1 MILHNKTEKAT
12 ILHQTSV
19 VGSIS
24 LPKSLNDLRRIC
36 DSGEI
41 DVVEL
46 RLDLYPDAAES
57 LVSETKKLNL
67 PLLATARCP
76 AEGGK
81 NDLTARQR
89 EDLSRPLLGT
99 ATFVDLEISS
109 LGEMSGFVQE
119 IVASPALLLASFH
132 DFSGT
137 PTLSELTDSIRQAV
151 EAGADAVKF
160 ATTLRGPEDIAT
172 LVSLFA
178 IPDRPPLSVMGMGPL
193 GKISRLLFGKLGSIL
208 NYGYL
213 DAATVPGQWEA
224 RRLKELLAEIN
235 RP

>member
-12 ILHQTSV
+12 ILHQTLV

-24 LPKSLNDLRRIC
+24 LLKSLNELRSFC
-36 DSGEI
+36 ESGGI

-46 RLDLYPDAAES
+46 RLDLYPDAS
-57 LVSETKKLNL
+57 GQLSETVGKLNL
-67 PLLATARCP
+67 PVLATARCA
-76 AEGGK
+76 AEGGG
-81 NDLTARQR
+81 NALDASQR
-89 EDLSRPLLGT
+89 AALLRPMLET

-109 LGEMSGFVQE
+109 LGEMAEFVNE
-119 IVASPALLLASFH
+119 VTASPALLLASFH
-132 DFSGT
+132 DFQGT
-137 PTLSELTDSIRQAV
+137 PSLEALTASIQQAV
-151 EAGADAVKF
+151 DAGADAVKF

-193 GKISRLLFGKLGSIL
+193 GKISRLLFAKLGSIL

-224 RRLKELLAEIN
+224 RRLKEILAEIN
-235 RP
+235 QP